1 MDSITTML
9 AFTFVLLLVVVFF
22 ITISI
27 TVINVRREN
36 REDSTRLSDK
46 IDKLEGLFLSECK
59 TLVKEFKN
67 LKK

>member
-9 AFTFVLLLVVVFF
+9 AFTFMLLLVVVFF
-22 ITISI
+22 IAITI

-46 IDKLEGLFLSECK
+46 IDKLEGLFLAECK

>member
-1 MDSITTML
+1 MDSVMTML
-9 AFTFVLLLVVVFF
+9 AFTFMLLLVVVFF
-22 ITISI
+22 IAITI

-46 IDKLEGLFLSECK
+46 IDKLEGLFLAECK

>member
-1 MDSITTML
+1 M
-9 AFTFVLLLVVVFF
+9 LLLVVVFF
-22 ITISI
+22 IAITI

-46 IDKLEGLFLSECK
+46 IDKLEGLFLAECK